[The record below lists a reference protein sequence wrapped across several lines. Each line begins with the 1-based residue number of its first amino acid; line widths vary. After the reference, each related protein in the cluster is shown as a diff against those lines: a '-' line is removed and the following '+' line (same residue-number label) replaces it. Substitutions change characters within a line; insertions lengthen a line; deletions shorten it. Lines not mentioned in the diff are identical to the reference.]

1 MKNNIIYF
9 IIAAILIGV
18 MICVIVFVIPS
29 VEKKGGNSSG
39 GGNGQGT
46 TFADKIDK
54 SQIHVKMPSND
65 DDFKKLEEK
74 VKAYENGD
82 KTVFNSEADYA
93 RAWAYARDYKDI
105 MKSKQSTK

>member
-9 IIAAILIGV
+9 IIAAIIIGV

-29 VEKKGGNSSG
+29 VEKKGGNGSG
-39 GGNGQGT
+39 GGNGQVT

-65 DDFKKLEEK
+65 EEFKKLEDK
-74 VKAYENGD
+74 IKAYEKGD
-82 KTVFNSEADYA
+82 KTAFDSDTDYV
-93 RAWAYARDYKDI
+93 RAWAYARDYRDI
-105 MKSKQSTK
+105 MKFKQENK